1 MQTLFSTL
9 FKKCGFGVDAPSP
22 RVWKKSTLI
31 FVLKASLKHIFQKV
45 PVNYVWIE
53 DHNISVNAEDDNDDD
68 HGHLEDLE
76 EGMDDVG
83 VKTIVK
89 IVQILTF
96 VVKQDHI
103 DNYHK

>member
-1 MQTLFSTL
+1 M
-9 FKKCGFGVDAPSP
+9 
-22 RVWKKSTLI
+22 
-31 FVLKASLKHIFQKV
+31 KHIFQKV

-96 VVKQDHI
+96 VVKEDHI
-103 DNYHK
+103 DYHHK

>member
-1 MQTLFSTL
+1 M
-9 FKKCGFGVDAPSP
+9 
-22 RVWKKSTLI
+22 WKKSTLF